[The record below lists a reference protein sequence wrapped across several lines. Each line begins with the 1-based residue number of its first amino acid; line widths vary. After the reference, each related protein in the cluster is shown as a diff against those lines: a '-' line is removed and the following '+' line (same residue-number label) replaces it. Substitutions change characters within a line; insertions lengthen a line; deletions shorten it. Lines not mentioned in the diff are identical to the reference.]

1 MASDTS
7 PPSARPGRR
16 WLRIVAWTFGLL
28 AGVPLAV
35 VLLGVVAILIVAN
48 TGWGR
53 HSIARQTAELTGGV
67 VTLDGISG
75 RFPDALRI
83 ARIGLNDRKGTWLSI
98 EGLELD
104 WRPTHLLVRQA
115 RVDRLSIARL
125 AIPRLQ
131 VESGAKSS
139 SSSGGSP
146 FDLGIDLRAVH
157 IGRIEVGAP
166 VAGTDAIFSLD
177 GRARLTHLAPVL
189 NNVSVATLPTASID
203 LALKRLDH
211 VGALALRSEIVPGK
225 LGLHLTA
232 DEGAG
237 GFAST
242 SGLATL
248 DPLHLALDLDGPQN
262 ANHLA
267 FTLKSGDIS
276 SNISG
281 LIDFINVKSQL
292 SITARAPHM
301 TVGDGIGWQN
311 FVLDAHLAG
320 DVHHPVGQGRLTLDQ
335 PMAAGVTASRIS
347 VDFDGHEA
355 TGGKPSDA
363 RVHTA
368 IEGLSIPGS
377 RPDLFAA
384 APLTLDLLLHPDD
397 AGWPLDVRLDHTL
410 LHLAAHVMTATPAH
424 GTFDF
429 SVPSL
434 APLAGAGGVALEGK
448 LALHGAFA
456 MPTRSGDAMT
466 LALDGPLS
474 LTGGL
479 RPAVSLIGPDGTLS
493 LRAAMQ
499 SAVGDRPAL
508 LRIDRLALD
517 GQAVHLAVSG
527 SRSTAPALDPVTGG
541 KAGAAIN
548 ATAKLA
554 IDDLQRA
561 SPAMRGQAGLTLAV
575 TGPMS
580 DLSATAH
587 LEGQLGTQAMPAG
600 PIMLDAVFHHLPTHP
615 QGTLMAKGTLDDAPL
630 SIAADLEQDPQGRR
644 TIDLAHLDWK
654 SLSGSGHL
662 VLNPHRVT
670 PLGTLDVQ
678 MERLADLS
686 RLVGQPVSGSLKAS
700 IRTTNPTSDP
710 ALAATAAA
718 SSETSSA
725 PGSVPGQSVKP
736 PVVTVAVDGTL
747 ASAQARLRSLSLAGT
762 VTDPLGTT
770 QTDMTLRL
778 DGVSAPGVAGDIR
791 VTARGPRDAMAIA
804 ANATFP
810 ALAGAPAT
818 LSTALVVDTPAQS
831 VALRTLE
838 ANARG
843 EVIRLAAPARIG
855 FGKAI
860 GVDHLRLTL
869 APTGVS
875 PARIEVAGTVKPVLG
890 LTATVDNLTPAIAR
904 PFMPSL
910 RADGTINARANLRG
924 TTASPQ
930 GTVTVTARGLAYHS
944 DFSGALP
951 ALNLDAAAQLSGS
964 QARVDVTARAG
975 SLLDLAVKGTVP
987 TGSAGVMGL
996 QADGHVDLS
1005 AANAY
1010 LGAQGRQVEG
1020 VARLSLALRGALSAP
1035 KASGTV
1041 TLSGG
1046 QVHDYAQGIQ
1056 LSNMR
1061 GTITAQ
1067 DDRLTI
1073 DNLSATAGP
1082 GSIAVSGTL
1091 GALQPGLPV
1100 DLRITARNARP
1111 LASDLVTAQINADMT
1126 VRGALASHIDVAGQV
1141 VIPHAEIN
1149 IPSSLPPSIA
1159 TLDVIRPGDKPPA
1172 SDADGAGRFVVGL
1185 DVTASSPGEMF
1196 VRGHGLD
1203 AEMKGRLHVGGT
1215 ASAPAITGG
1224 FALRRGSFNLAG
1236 ISLDFT
1242 KGQVAFNGS
1251 GVTQAIDPTLDFE
1264 AERATSAG
1272 TAKLIVGGYAS
1283 APKITF
1289 SSTPPLSQDQIM
1301 AMLLFGTDAQS
1312 LSTAQMAEIAAAVA
1326 TLTGGSAFDPLGKI
1340 RNTLGLDRLQLTG
1353 GSGVGKG
1360 TGTSV
1365 EAGKYVMR
1373 GVYVG
1378 AKQATSG
1385 SGTQAQVQV
1394 DLTRR
1399 LKLNTTVGTGGN
1411 VTGFTTPENDPGSS
1425 IGLSYQF
1432 DY

>member
-1 MASDTS
+1 MAPETS
-7 PPSARPGRR
+7 PPSAAPPPAARARR
-16 WLRIVAWTFGLL
+16 WPRIVAWTLGLL

-35 VLLGVVAILIVAN
+35 AVLGLVAILIVAN

-53 HSIARQTAELTGGV
+53 HSIARQTAELTGGA

-83 ARIGLNDRKGTWLSI
+83 AHIGLNDRKGTWLSI
-98 EGLELD
+98 DGLELD
-104 WRPTHLLVRQA
+104 WRPTHLLARQA

-131 VESGAKSS
+131 AESGTKSTTS
-139 SSSGGSP
+139 SKGGSS
-146 FDLGIDLRAVH
+146 FDLAIDLRAVH
-157 IGRIEVGAP
+157 IGRIEVGAAL
-166 VAGTDAIFSLD
+166 AGTDAAFSLD
-177 GRARLTHLAPVL
+177 GTAHLAHLAPVL
-189 NNVSVATLPTASID
+189 DGLSVATLPTAAID
-203 LALKRLDH
+203 LTLKRLDR
-211 VGALALRSEIVPGK
+211 VGALTLRTQIEPGR
-225 LGLHLTA
+225 LGLHLAA
-232 DEGAG
+232 DEGPG

-242 SGLATL
+242 SGLEPL
-248 DPLHLALDLDGPQN
+248 DPLHLALDLDGPRT

-267 FTLKSGDIS
+267 FALKSGDIS
-276 SNISG
+276 SNING
-281 LIDFINVKSQL
+281 IVDFINVKSQL
-292 SITARAPHM
+292 SIMARAPHM
-301 TVGDGIGWQN
+301 TVRDGIGWQN
-311 FVLDAHLAG
+311 LVLDAHVSG
-320 DVHHPVGQGRLTLDQ
+320 DVHHPVGQGHLTLDQ
-335 PMAAGVTASRIS
+335 PMAAGVAASRIL
-347 VDFDGHEA
+347 VDFEGHEA
-355 TGGKPSDA
+355 TGGQPSDA
-363 RVHTA
+363 RVHAA
-368 IEGLSIPGS
+368 IDALSIPGS
-377 RPDLFAA
+377 HPGLFAA
-384 APLTLDLLLHPDD
+384 APLTLDLFLHPDD

-410 LHLAAHVMTATPAH
+410 LHLAGRVMTATPAH
-424 GTFDF
+424 GTFDLD
-429 SVPSL
+429 VPAL
-434 APLAGAGGVALEGK
+434 APLAEAGGTD
-448 LALHGAFA
+448 LAGRLGLHGVFA
-456 MPTRSGDAMT
+456 MPARPGDAAT

-474 LTGGL
+474 ITGGL
-479 RPAVSLIGPDGTLS
+479 RQAVSLVGADGKIS

-499 SAVGDRPAL
+499 QAVGDHPAL

-527 SRSTAPALDPVTGG
+527 SRTSAPTADPVAGG
-541 KAGAAIN
+541 KAGPAVN
-548 ATAKLA
+548 ATAQLA
-554 IDDLQRA
+554 VDDLRRA
-561 SPAMRGQAGLTLAV
+561 SPAVRGQAGLTLAV
-575 TGPMS
+575 DGPLS

-587 LEGQLGTQAMPAG
+587 LEGQLGTAEMPVG
-600 PIMLDAVFHHLPTHP
+600 PIMLDAVFHHLPSHP
-615 QGTLMAKGTLDDAPL
+615 QGTLMARGTLDEAPL

-678 MERLADLS
+678 MDRLADLS
-686 RLVGQPVSGSLKAS
+686 RLVGQPVSGALKAS
-700 IRTTNPTSDP
+700 IRT
-710 ALAATAAA
+710 A
-718 SSETSSA
+718 E
-725 PGSVPGQSVKP
+725 PGSTAGEDTRP
-736 PVVTVAVDGTL
+736 PVVTVAIDGNL
-747 ASAQARLRSLSLAGT
+747 ASARARLRSLSLAGT

-778 DGVSAPGVAGDIR
+778 DGVSAPGVAGDVR
-791 VTARGPRDAMAIA
+791 VTARGPRDAMAIG
-804 ANATFP
+804 ANATFQ
-810 ALAGAPAT
+810 ALAGAPAALAT
-818 LSTALVVDTPAQS
+818 SLVVDTPAQS
-831 VALRTLE
+831 VAIRSLE

-843 EVIRLAAPARIG
+843 ETVRLTEPARIG

-869 APTGVS
+869 APPGVA
-875 PARIEVAGTVKPVLG
+875 PARIDVAGSVKPTLG

-910 RADGTINARANLRG
+910 RADGTISARASLRG

-951 ALNLDAAAQLSGS
+951 PLNMDATAQLAGT
-964 QARVDVTARAG
+964 QARIDATAHAG
-975 SLLDLAVKGTVP
+975 SLLDLAVRGTVP
-987 TGSAGVMGL
+987 TGSAGSMGL

-1041 TLSGG
+1041 TLTGG

-1061 GTITAQ
+1061 GTVIAQ

-1082 GSIAVSGTL
+1082 GNIAVNGTL
-1091 GALQPGLPV
+1091 GAFQPGLPI
-1100 DLRITARNARP
+1100 DLRITAKNARP
-1111 LASDLVTAQINADMT
+1111 LASDLVTAQVNADLT
-1126 VRGALASHIDVAGQV
+1126 VRGALASRLDVAGQV

-1159 TLDVIRPGDKPPA
+1159 TLDVIRPGDKPP
-1172 SDADGAGRFVVGL
+1172 SSGADGAGFVVGL
-1185 DVTASSPGEMF
+1185 DVAASSPGQMF

-1203 AEMKGRLHVGGT
+1203 AEMSGRLHVGGT
-1215 ASAPAITGG
+1215 ADAPAITGA
-1224 FALRRGSFNLAG
+1224 FTMRRGSFNLAG
-1236 ISLDFT
+1236 ISLEFT
-1242 KGQVAFNGS
+1242 KGQVAFNGT

-1264 AERATSAG
+1264 AERGTNAG
-1272 TAKLIVGGYAS
+1272 TAQLIVGGYAS

-1326 TLTGGSAFDPLGKI
+1326 TLTGGSAFDPLGKV
-1340 RNTLGLDRLQLTG
+1340 RSTLGLDRLQLTG
-1353 GSGVGKG
+1353 GSGVGNG
-1360 TGTSV
+1360 NSTSV

-1425 IGLSYQF
+1425 VGLSYQF
-1432 DY
+1432 NY

>member
-1 MASDTS
+1 MSPDTS
-7 PPSARPGRR
+7 PPPAGRARSWP
-16 WLRIVAWTFGLL
+16 RIMVWTIGLL

-35 VLLGVVAILIVAN
+35 AVLGVVAILIVAN

-53 HSIARQTAELTGGV
+53 HSIARQTAELTGGA

-83 ARIGLNDRKGTWLSI
+83 ARISLNDHKGTWLSI

-104 WRPTHLLVRQA
+104 WRPTHLLARQA

-131 VESGAKSS
+131 ESGTASS
-139 SSSGGSP
+139 SSNRGG

-157 IGRIEVGAP
+157 IGRIEVGAAI
-166 VAGTDAIFSLD
+166 AGTDAAFSLD
-177 GRARLTHLAPVL
+177 GRARLAHIAPVL
-189 NNVSVATLPTASID
+189 NDISVATLPTTSIE
-203 LALKRLDH
+203 LALKRLDRP
-211 VGALALRSEIVPGK
+211 GALTLRTEIVPGR

-232 DEGAG
+232 DEGPG

-242 SGLATL
+242 SGLAQL
-248 DPLHLALDLDGPQN
+248 DPLHLTLDLDGPRD

-267 FTLKSGDIS
+267 FTLTSGTIS
-276 SNISG
+276 SNING
-281 LIDFINVKSQL
+281 LINFINIKSQL
-292 SITARAPHM
+292 SIMMRAPQM
-301 TVGDGIGWQN
+301 TVRDGIGWQN
-311 FVLDAHLAG
+311 FVLDAHLSG
-320 DVHHPVGQGRLTLDQ
+320 DVHHPVGQGRLMLEQ
-335 PMAAGVTASRIS
+335 PMAAGVAARRIAI
-347 VDFDGHEA
+347 DFDGHEA
-355 TGGKPSDA
+355 TGGQPSDA
-363 RVHTA
+363 HVHAA
-368 IEGLSIPGS
+368 IDGLSIPGS
-377 RPDLFAA
+377 RPGLFAS
-384 APLTLDLLLHPDD
+384 APLTLDLFLHPDD
-397 AGWPLDVRLDHTL
+397 AGWPMDVRLDHTL
-410 LHLAAHVMTATPAH
+410 LHLAGRVMTAKPSH

-429 SVPSL
+429 AVPAL
-434 APLAGAGGVALEGK
+434 APLAAAGGVD
-448 LALHGAFA
+448 LAGRLGLHGVFA
-456 MPTRSGDAMT
+456 MPARPGDAIT
-466 LALDGPLS
+466 LAVDGPLS
-474 LTGGL
+474 ITGGL
-479 RPAVSLIGPDGTLS
+479 PQAKSLIGPDGTLS
-493 LRAAMQ
+493 LRASMR
-499 SAVGDRPAL
+499 SATVDHPAL
-508 LRIDRLALD
+508 LRIDRLALE
-517 GQAVHLAVSG
+517 GQAVHLAFSG
-527 SRSTAPALDPVTGG
+527 SRSTAPAADPVTGG
-541 KAGAAIN
+541 QAGAAID
-548 ATAKLA
+548 ATANLA
-554 IDDLQRA
+554 IDDLRRA
-561 SPAMRGQAGLTLAV
+561 SPAARGQVGLTLAV
-575 TGPMS
+575 NGPMT

-587 LEGQLGTQAMPAG
+587 LEGQVGTNEMPAG

-670 PLGTLDVQ
+670 PLGTLDVR
-678 MERLADLS
+678 MDRLGDLS
-686 RLVGQPVSGSLKAS
+686 RLVGQPVSGALKAS
-700 IRTTNPTSDP
+700 IRTSDP
-710 ALAATAAA
+710 A
-718 SSETSSA
+718 SDA
-725 PGSVPGQSVKP
+725 PGQGARP

-747 ASAQARLRSLSLAGT
+747 ASAQARLRALSLAGT

-778 DGVSAPGVAGDIR
+778 DGVSAPGVAGDVR
-791 VTARGPRDAMAIA
+791 VTARGPRDAMAIG
-804 ANATFP
+804 ANATFQ
-810 ALAGAPAT
+810 ALAGAPAA
-818 LSTALVVDTPAQS
+818 LSTALVVDTPGQS
-831 VALRTLE
+831 ATIRSLE

-843 EVIRLAAPARIG
+843 ETIRLSAPARIG

-869 APTGVS
+869 APPGVA
-875 PARIEVAGTVKPVLG
+875 PARIDVAGTIKPMLG
-890 LTATVDNLTPAIAR
+890 LTATIDNLSPAIAR
-904 PFMPSL
+904 PFVPSL
-910 RADGTINARANLRG
+910 RADGTVSARASLRG

-951 ALNLDAAAQLSGS
+951 PLDLDATAQLSGS
-964 QARVDVTARAG
+964 QARVDATAHAG
-975 SLLDLAVKGTVP
+975 SLLDLALRGTVP
-987 TGSAGVMGL
+987 TGSSGTIGL

-1020 VARLSLALRGALSAP
+1020 IARLSLAVRGALSAP

-1061 GTITAQ
+1061 GTVIAQ

-1082 GSIAVSGTL
+1082 GSIAVNGTL
-1091 GALQPGLPV
+1091 GVLQPGLPI

-1111 LASDLVTAQINADMT
+1111 LASDLVTAQIDADMT
-1126 VRGALASHIDVAGQV
+1126 VRGALASRIDVVGQV
-1141 VIPHAEIN
+1141 TIPHAEIN
-1149 IPSSLPPSIA
+1149 IPNALPPSIA
-1159 TLDVIRPGDKPPA
+1159 TLNVIRPGDQPPP
-1172 SDADGAGRFVVGL
+1172 SDAEKASGLVVGL
-1185 DVTASSPGEMF
+1185 DVTASSPGQMF

-1203 AEMKGRLHVGGT
+1203 AEMRGRLHVGGT
-1215 ASAPAITGG
+1215 ADTPDITGG
-1224 FALRRGSFNLAG
+1224 FAMRRGSFNLGG
-1236 ISLDFT
+1236 ISLEFT

-1264 AERATSAG
+1264 AERATTAG
-1272 TAKLIVGGYAS
+1272 TAQLIVGGYAS
-1283 APKITF
+1283 APKIRF

-1301 AMLLFGTDAQS
+1301 AILLFGTDAQS
-1312 LSTAQMAEIAAAVA
+1312 LSTTQMAEMAAAVA
-1326 TLTGGSAFDPLGKI
+1326 TLTGGSAFDPLGKV
-1340 RNTLGLDRLQLTG
+1340 RSTLGLDRLQLTG

-1360 TGTSV
+1360 NGTSV

-1425 IGLSYQF
+1425 VGLSYQF
-1432 DY
+1432 NY

>member
-1 MASDTS
+1 MAPDTP
-7 PPSARPGRR
+7 PPSAGRPRR
-16 WLRIVAWTFGLL
+16 WPRIVAWTVGLL

-35 VLLGVVAILIVAN
+35 VVLGVVAILIVAN

-53 HSIARQTAELTGGV
+53 HSIARQTAELTGGA

-83 ARIGLNDRKGTWLSI
+83 AHIRLNDRQGMWLSI
-98 EGLELD
+98 DGLELD
-104 WRPTHLLVRQA
+104 WRPTHLLARQA
-115 RVDRLSIARL
+115 RIDRLSITRL

-131 VESGAKSS
+131 AESGAKPSTS
-139 SSSGGSP
+139 NRNGGS

-157 IGRIEVGAP
+157 IGRIEVGAGI
-166 VAGTDAIFSLD
+166 AGTEAAFSLD
-177 GRARLTHLAPVL
+177 GSARLAHLAPVL
-189 NNVSVATLPTASID
+189 DGLSVATLPTAAID
-203 LALKRLDH
+203 LNLKRLDR
-211 VGALALRSEIVPGK
+211 VGALNLRTQIVPGR
-225 LGLHLTA
+225 LGLHLIA
-232 DEGAG
+232 DEGPG

-242 SGLATL
+242 SGLEPL
-248 DPLHLALDLDGPQN
+248 DPLHLALDLDGPRN

-267 FTLKSGDIS
+267 FTLNSGDIS
-276 SNISG
+276 SKISG
-281 LIDFINVKSQL
+281 IVDFINVKSQL
-292 SITARAPHM
+292 SIMARAPHM
-301 TVGDGIGWQN
+301 AVRDGIGWQN
-311 FVLDAHLAG
+311 LILDAHLSG
-320 DVHHPVGQGRLTLDQ
+320 DVHHPVGEGHLTLDQ
-335 PMAAGVTASRIS
+335 PMGAGVAAGRIA
-347 VDFDGHEA
+347 VDFEGHEA
-355 TGGKPSDA
+355 TGGQPSGARLHAAIDA
-363 RVHTA
+363 
-368 IEGLSIPGS
+368 LSIPGS
-377 RPDLFAA
+377 HPGLFAA
-384 APLTLDLLLHPDD
+384 APLTLDLFLHPND

-410 LHLAAHVMTATPAH
+410 LHLAGQAMTATPAH
-424 GTFDF
+424 GTFDLD
-429 SVPSL
+429 VPAL
-434 APLAGAGGVALEGK
+434 APLAEAGGTALTGR

-456 MPTRSGDAMT
+456 MPARPGDATT

-474 LTGGL
+474 ITGGQ
-479 RPAVSLIGPDGTLS
+479 RQAVSLIGPDGKLA
-493 LRAAMQ
+493 LRMAMQ
-499 SAVGDRPAL
+499 QAVGDHPAL

-517 GQAVHLAVSG
+517 GQAMHLAVSG
-527 SRSTAPALDPVTGG
+527 TRTSAPAADPVTGG
-541 KAGAAIN
+541 KAGPAVN
-548 ATAKLA
+548 ATAHLA
-554 IDDLQRA
+554 FDDLQRT
-561 SPAMRGQAGLTLAV
+561 SPAVRGQAGLMLAV
-575 TGPMS
+575 DGPLT
-580 DLSATAH
+580 DFSATAH
-587 LEGQLGTQAMPAG
+587 LDGQLGTKEMPVG
-600 PIMLDAVFHHLPTHP
+600 PVMLDAVFHHLPSHP
-615 QGTLMAKGTLDDAPL
+615 QGTLMARGTVDEAPL

-678 MERLADLS
+678 MERLGDLS
-686 RLVGQPVSGSLKAS
+686 RLVGQPISGSLKAS
-700 IRTTNPTSDP
+700 IRTANPTSAP
-710 ALAATAAA
+710 AADAGQAA
-718 SSETSSA
+718 
-725 PGSVPGQSVKP
+725 QP
-736 PVVTVAVDGTL
+736 PIVTVAVDGNL
-747 ASAQARLRSLSLAGT
+747 ASARARLRSLSLAGT

-770 QTDMTLRL
+770 RTDMTLRL

-791 VTARGPRDAMAIA
+791 VTARGPRDAMAIG
-804 ANATFP
+804 ANAAFQ
-810 ALAGAPAT
+810 ALAGAPAALAT
-818 LSTALVVDTPAQS
+818 TLVVDTPAQS
-831 VALRTLE
+831 VAIRSLE

-843 EVIRLAAPARIG
+843 ETIRLAEPARIG
-855 FGKAI
+855 FGKTL

-869 APTGVS
+869 APPGVA
-875 PARIEVAGTVKPVLG
+875 PARIDVAGTVKPALG

-910 RADGTINARANLRG
+910 RADGTISARASLRG
-924 TTASPQ
+924 TTANPQ

-951 ALNLDAAAQLSGS
+951 PLDMDATAQLSGT
-964 QARVDVTARAG
+964 QARVDATAHAG
-975 SLLDLAVKGTVP
+975 SLLDLVVRGTVP
-987 TGSAGVMGL
+987 TGSAGSMGL

-1020 VARLSLALRGALSAP
+1020 LARLSLALRGALSAP
-1035 KASGTV
+1035 KASGTI
-1041 TLSGG
+1041 TLTGG

-1061 GTITAQ
+1061 GTIIAQ
-1067 DDRLTI
+1067 DDRLTV

-1082 GSIAVSGTL
+1082 GSIAVSGML
-1091 GALQPGLPV
+1091 GAFQPGLPI

-1126 VRGALASHIDVAGQV
+1126 VRGALASRIDVAGQV

-1172 SDADGAGRFVVGL
+1172 ADADGAGKFVVGL
-1185 DVTASSPGEMF
+1185 DVTASSPGQMF

-1203 AEMKGRLHVGGT
+1203 AEMRGRLHVGGT
-1215 ASAPAITGG
+1215 AEAPAIAGG
-1224 FALRRGSFNLAG
+1224 FAMRRGNFNMAG
-1236 ISLDFT
+1236 ISLEFT

-1272 TAKLIVGGYAS
+1272 TARLLVGGYAS

-1312 LSTAQMAEIAAAVA
+1312 LSTTQMAEIAAAVA
-1326 TLTGGSAFDPLGKI
+1326 TLTGGSAFDPLGKV
-1340 RNTLGLDRLQLTG
+1340 RSTLGLDRLQLTG

-1360 TGTSV
+1360 NGTSV

-1385 SGTQAQVQV
+1385 SGTQAHVQV

-1432 DY
+1432 NY

>member
-1 MASDTS
+1 MAQETPS
-7 PPSARPGRR
+7 PSAGRGRR
-16 WLRIVAWTFGLL
+16 WPRIVAWILGLL
-28 AGVPLAV
+28 VGVPLAV
-35 VLLGVVAILIVAN
+35 VVLGVVAILIVAN

-53 HSIARQTAELTGGV
+53 HTIARQTAELTDGA

-83 ARIGLNDRKGTWLSI
+83 ARINLNDRKGTWLSI

-104 WRPTHLLVRQA
+104 WRPTHLLARQA

-131 VESGAKSS
+131 AESGTKSTES
-139 SSSGGSP
+139 SNGSS

-157 IGRIEVGAP
+157 VGRIEVGAAI
-166 VAGTDAIFSLD
+166 AGSDAAFSLD
-177 GRARLTHLAPVL
+177 GNARLSHLAPVL
-189 NNVSVATLPTASID
+189 DGLSVATLPTAAID
-203 LALKRLDH
+203 LNLKRLDR
-211 VGALALRSEIVPGK
+211 VGTLALRTQIVPGR

-232 DEGAG
+232 DEGPG
-237 GFAST
+237 GFASA
-242 SGLATL
+242 SGLETL
-248 DPLHLALDLDGPQN
+248 DPLHLALDLDGPRN
-262 ANHLA
+262 ANTLA

-276 SNISG
+276 SNING
-281 LIDFINVKSQL
+281 IIDFINVRSKL
-292 SITARAPHM
+292 SITARAPRM
-301 TVGDGIGWQN
+301 TVGDGIGWQALA
-311 FVLDAHLAG
+311 LDAHLSG
-320 DVHHPVGQGRLTLDQ
+320 DVHHPVGEGHLTLDQ
-335 PMAAGVTASRIS
+335 PMAAGVAANQIA
-347 VDFDGHEA
+347 VDFEGHEA
-355 TGGKPSDA
+355 TGGQPSDA
-363 RVHTA
+363 HLHAAVNA
-368 IEGLSIPGS
+368 LSIPGS
-377 RPDLFAA
+377 HPTLFAG
-384 APLTLDLLLHPDD
+384 APLTLDLSLHPDD

-410 LHLAAHVMTATPAH
+410 LHLAGQVMTATPSH
-424 GTFDF
+424 GTFDLD
-429 SVPSL
+429 VPAL
-434 APLAGAGGVALEGK
+434 APLARAGGTDLEGH
-448 LALHGAFA
+448 LGLHGAFA
-456 MPTRSGDAMT
+456 MPVRPGDAMT
-466 LALDGPLS
+466 LALDGPLAI
-474 LTGGL
+474 TGGL
-479 RPAVSLIGPDGTLS
+479 RQAVSLIGADGKLS
-493 LRAAMQ
+493 LRASML
-499 SAVGDRPAL
+499 SAVGDHPGL

-527 SRSTAPALDPVTGG
+527 SRSAAPAADPVTGG
-541 KAGAAIN
+541 KTGAAID

-554 IDDLQRA
+554 IDDMQRA
-561 SPAMRGQAGLTLAV
+561 SPAMRGQAGLTLAIN
-575 TGPMS
+575 GPMT
-580 DLSATAH
+580 DFSATAH
-587 LEGQLGTQAMPAG
+587 LEGQLGTKDMPPG
-600 PIMLDAVFHHLPTHP
+600 PLMLDAVFHHLPTHP
-615 QGTLMAKGTLDDAPL
+615 QGTLMAKGTVDAAPL

-644 TIDLAHLDWK
+644 TIDLARLDWK

-670 PLGTLDVQ
+670 PLGTLDVK
-678 MERLADLS
+678 MDRLADLS

-700 IRTTNPTSDP
+700 IRTSDP
-710 ALAATAAA
+710 ASDDGPNA
-718 SSETSSA
+718 
-725 PGSVPGQSVKP
+725 KP

-747 ASAQARLRSLSLAGT
+747 ASAQARLRNLSLAGT

-770 QTDMTLRL
+770 LTDMTLRL
-778 DGVSAPGVAGDIR
+778 DGVSAPNVAGDVR
-791 VTARGPRDAMAIA
+791 LTVRGPRDAMAIG
-804 ANATFP
+804 ANATFQ
-810 ALAGAPAT
+810 ALAGAPAALAT
-818 LSTALVVDTPAQS
+818 TLVVDTPAQS
-831 VALRTLE
+831 VAIRSLD

-843 EVIRLAAPARIG
+843 EAVRLTAPARIG

-869 APTGVS
+869 APPGVA
-875 PARIEVAGTVKPVLG
+875 PARIDVAGTVKPALD

-910 RADGTINARANLRG
+910 RADGTISARAKLRG
-924 TTASPQ
+924 TTARRE
-930 GTVTVTARGLAYHS
+930 GTVSVTARGLTYHS

-951 ALNLDAAAQLSGS
+951 PLNLDATAQLSGA
-964 QARVDVTARAG
+964 QARVDATAHAG

-987 TGSAGVMGL
+987 TGSAGTMGV

-1020 VARLSLALRGALSAP
+1020 IARLSIALRGTLSAP

-1041 TLSGG
+1041 TLTGG

-1056 LSNMR
+1056 LSNMK
-1061 GTITAQ
+1061 GTIIAQ

-1082 GSIAVSGTL
+1082 GSIGVSGTL
-1091 GALQPGLPV
+1091 GALQPGLPI
-1100 DLRITARNARP
+1100 DLRITAKNARP

-1126 VRGALASHIDVAGQV
+1126 VKGALASRIDVAGQV

-1159 TLDVIRPGDKPPA
+1159 TLDVIRPGDKPPP
-1172 SDADGAGRFVVGL
+1172 SDAEKADRFMVGL
-1185 DVTASSPGEMF
+1185 DVTASSPGRMF

-1203 AEMKGRLHVGGT
+1203 AEMSGRLHVGGT
-1215 ASAPAITGG
+1215 ADAPDIAGG
-1224 FALRRGSFNLAG
+1224 FTMRRGSFNLG
-1236 ISLDFT
+1236 GVSLEFT
-1242 KGQVAFNGS
+1242 KGRVAFNGS

-1264 AERATSAG
+1264 AERATAAG

-1283 APKITF
+1283 APKISF

-1301 AMLLFGTDAQS
+1301 AILLFGTDAQS
-1312 LSTAQMAEIAAAVA
+1312 LSTTQMAEMAAAVA
-1326 TLTGGSAFDPLGKI
+1326 TLTGGSAFDPLGKV
-1340 RNTLGLDRLQLTG
+1340 RSTLGLDRLQLTG

-1360 TGTSV
+1360 NGTSV

-1432 DY
+1432 NY